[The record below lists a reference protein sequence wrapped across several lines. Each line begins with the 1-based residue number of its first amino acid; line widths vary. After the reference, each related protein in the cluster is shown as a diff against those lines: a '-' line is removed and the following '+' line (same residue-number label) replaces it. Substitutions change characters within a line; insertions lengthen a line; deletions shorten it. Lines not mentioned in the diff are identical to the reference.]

1 MTSLVDMDML
11 ELYNFSQSTCSLKV
25 RLCLAEKELDWVDRR
40 LVSKD
45 HDHLSDWYLK
55 LNPNG
60 VVPTLIHDGRSV
72 FESSVIL
79 EYLDEVFPEVSLTPA
94 DAYER
99 AQMRSWLAYVDQ
111 VTNAAGRYPSF
122 QFGGLLLKFQ
132 NMSDEEFEEKI
143 RKRPMK
149 AAFYKKMNKNTG
161 FSGEEIDG
169 AFRDIR
175 NSAARMDQM
184 LQNNGGPWLMG
195 EQFTLADI
203 VVAPLIDRQ
212 EDLGLEYLWEENYPG
227 VADWLRQIQA
237 RPAYEKTYYHGCR
250 LSEIYPELKLGRGSH
265 RHVLDPG

>member
-1 MTSLVDMDML
+1 ML
-11 ELYNFSQSTCSLKV
+11 ELYNFSQSICSLKV
-25 RLCLAEKELDWVDRR
+25 RLCFAEKQLDWVDRR

-60 VVPTLIHDGRSV
+60 VVPTLIHDGRPV
-72 FESSVIL
+72 YESSVIMGYL
-79 EYLDEVFPEVSLTPA
+79 EEVFPVRSLTPA

-99 AQMRSWLAYVDQ
+99 AQMRSWIAYVDH
-111 VTNAAGRYPSF
+111 VTTPAIRYPSF

-132 NMSDEEFEEKI
+132 NLSDEEFEEKT

-161 FSGEEIDG
+161 FAGEELDR
-169 AFRDIR
+169 AFSDIR
-175 NSAARMDQM
+175 NTAARMDRM
-184 LQNNGGPWLMG
+184 LQQSGGPWLMG
-195 EQFTLADI
+195 GQFTLADI
-203 VVAPLIDRQ
+203 AVAPLIDRV

-227 VADWLRQIQA
+227 VADWLRRIQA
-237 RPAYEKTYYHGCR
+237 RPAYKEAFYQGCR

-265 RHVLDPG
+265 RQVLDPGASAATG